1 MEKTL
6 FKGTVLTCAV
16 LMAFSIWFALAAQAA
31 ESGAGNPF
39 AGNEEAI
46 AQGQKLFSEYC
57 SECHGTGTGGR
68 GPNLTDADW
77 IYGGSDADVYQSIF
91 KGRPGGMPSM
101 RYDMND
107 EEIWKTIA
115 FIRSLKR

>member
-1 MEKTL
+1 MKITP
-6 FKGTVLTCAV
+6 FKGTILTFAV
-16 LMAFSIWFALAAQAA
+16 LMAFSTWFALAAQAA
-31 ESGAGNPF
+31 ESGAENPLEGN
-39 AGNEEAI
+39 AEAI